1 MICQVAITTLTC
13 NNCYMKK
20 NKTSLVFSLIF
31 EVILSSCAATNE
43 VILKKDFTDVYFNSQ
58 IVNYDGN
65 EHILDEIINAP
76 EDTNI
81 TYLGR
86 DYFVDAGV
94 YEAKAILQ
102 KDGYND
108 LTLTANLTIRPIDF
122 NDITFDDLEVI
133 YDGNPHEI
141 TCQNI
146 PSFAKVTYTNNK
158 ATEIGT
164 YTAKAVIS
172 AKNYNDLTLTATLK
186 IIPKTITGISLH
198 DQSFE
203 YDGIAHS
210 LKIEGTLPE
219 GVSVRYSNN
228 SRTDVGSHTVTATL
242 LGKGYETLILT
253 ATLTIVGKTI
263 TGVKLEDK
271 MFVYDGSSHSL
282 TVEGSVPNGVSITY
296 ANNSRIEVGE
306 QIVTATLSGI
316 NYATLTLTATLK
328 IISLDDAFCVDE
340 SKEPYR
346 LNGELKYDDIFNEL
360 LKGNYSLRYYSGSR
374 HSKEESIFLEDLQE
388 KTFNFFATD
397 NINAIRKYHSEY
409 NEPYDEFNVYCAH
422 EKDVVHH
429 TFNFY
434 GTGSNS
440 VDKFPLEALKET
452 EIQYYPACAF
462 TALNKGNNGELLPG
476 HNSDDYYGNDGEFFI
491 KNNHLYIKH
500 EHSRNSSNGVIYF
513 YEIYEFFNIGN
524 TTLNIPNLLFYSQQ
538 QIDDLDICRDDFYI
552 DGVGYGYHLVSTY
565 NSPLKFMAHTYLRYW
580 QKLIVAPGS
589 HIVCAGFYNQPVQ
602 RVVFNYYGEQKYVT
616 PNMIGY
622 ELNFYF
628 DEDGNYLDENE
639 KWGTVIDKSADF
651 ELYGGV
657 VHYYGQW

>member
-1 MICQVAITTLTC
+1 
-13 NNCYMKK
+13 MKK

-31 EVILSSCAATNE
+31 EVILSSCAAINE